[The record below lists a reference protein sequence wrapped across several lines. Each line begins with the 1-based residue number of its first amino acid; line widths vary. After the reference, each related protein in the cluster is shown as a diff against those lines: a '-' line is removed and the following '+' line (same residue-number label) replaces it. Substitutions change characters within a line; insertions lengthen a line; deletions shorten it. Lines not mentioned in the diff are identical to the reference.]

1 MKTISAS
8 RTVCIG
14 CATSSLAPLR
24 PPGSLGVL
32 QGKADMDALET
43 RCSPIDPIGLL
54 GDQEFSSWLEAK
66 GLQGE
71 QGVAEGANPNP

>member
-54 GDQEFSSWLEAK
+54 GD
-66 GLQGE
+66 
-71 QGVAEGANPNP
+71 